1 MKLFIIIIIMN
12 SFSMIGQELEGTWLY
27 DDQSSFISK
36 NDHLVTSDIFDFFG
50 DYSTENDTLK
60 IKHRYPKYEC
70 MTTENGKTVVIPC
83 PYDSI
88 PNSWFKITKLTSDS
102 LYLNPINRSAIA
114 ISARLKNR
122 FIDQSK
128 TIISDSSFT
137 PDYFKT
143 IKLYNANTLIEKI
156 NWSKIRVS
164 WKSNGWFQEY
174 YNYLEIY
181 QDGTFKILKK
191 VNPLKKENTSEE
203 NTQETNYYKGSLTK
217 TEQIQLKKDVN
228 ASGIFRFK
236 IDNIGLSSHGTLIKI
251 KVFAN
256 NKRQTPVGYSYKYP
270 TSALPMIKFLS
281 SIVTTE
287 TNKQLTKPFKTPRK
301 F

>member
-1 MKLFIIIIIMN
+1 MN

-27 DDQSSFISK
+27 DNQSSFISK
-36 NDHLVTSDIFDFFG
+36 NDHLVTSDIFDFFE

-88 PNSWFKITKLTSDS
+88 PNSWFKIIKQTPDS
-102 LYLNPINRSAIA
+102 LFLNPINRSAIA

-156 NWSKIRVS
+156 NWSKISVS

-174 YNYLEIY
+174 YNYLEIS
-181 QDGTFKILKK
+181 QDGTFKIFKQ
-191 VNPLKKENTSEE
+191 VSPFKKENTSEE
-203 NTQETNYYKGSLTK
+203 HTQEAHYYKGSLTK
-217 TEQIQLKKDVN
+217 AEQIQLRKDVN
-228 ASGIFRFK
+228 ASGFFHFK
-236 IDNIGLSSHGTLIKI
+236 IDNIGLSSHGALIKI
-251 KVFAN
+251 KVFTN
-256 NKRQTPVGYSYKYP
+256 NKRQTHIGYSYKYP
-270 TSALPMIKFLS
+270 TSALPMITFLS
-281 SIVTTE
+281 SIITE
-287 TNKQLTKPFKTPRK
+287 EGNRQLTEPFKIPQK
-301 F
+301 FKK